1 MSSHPPASVLQS
13 EVDRLRLQLHTLQV
27 EQGVQN
33 ISIGNYLLERLAQL
47 GVTVRWDL
55 LLLPINLMT
64 FTVNVWC
71 SRRFQFRLLG
81 E

>member
-13 EVDRLRLQLHTLQV
+13 EVDRLRLQLQTLQA

-47 GVTVRWDL
+47 GVTVRWG
-55 LLLPINLMT
+55 LLLPHVNLMT
-64 FTVNVWC
+64 CTVDVWC
-71 SRRFQFRLLG
+71 SRRLQFRLLG

>member
-1 MSSHPPASVLQS
+1 MSSHPPTSVLQS

-55 LLLPINLMT
+55 LLLLVNLMT
-64 FTVNVWC
+64 FAVNVWC
-71 SRRFQFRLLG
+71 SGRF
-81 E
+81 

>member
-1 MSSHPPASVLQS
+1 MASHPPASVLQS
-13 EVDRLRLQLHTLQV
+13 EVDRLRLQLHTLQA

-55 LLLPINLMT
+55 LLPLVNLMT
-64 FTVNVWC
+64 FTVDVWC
-71 SRRFQFRLLG
+71 SRRF
-81 E
+81 